1 MSESNAVQNSD
12 VKANQIEAKSS
23 EATVVLVELSPA
35 QHQAMVKMDKI
46 NEKDSIARSVLSSR
60 IKGMYK
66 AYKDGAQKEI
76 ERIYDESARRG
87 AKWPTSKAE
96 FVRVEMASVNDLFNQ
111 L

>member
-1 MSESNAVQNSD
+1 MSNETNVVENRKEVLKAES
-12 VKANQIEAKSS
+12 
-23 EATVVLVELSPA
+23 TVVLVGLSIA
-35 QHQAMVKMDKI
+35 QHEALMKMDKF
-46 NEKDSIARSVLSSR
+46 NERDSIARSVLSSR